1 MTSPSAEHLHW
12 ALKREQ
18 DCSDHVPFQNFVK
31 TFGLSNQESESATA
45 LFSAVIRSDDIRR
58 CSTSALDHGNVIVQL
73 PSVASKMEMLK
84 QRRQARTDTK
94 LI

>member
-1 MTSPSAEHLHW
+1 LHW

-45 LFSAVIRSDDIRR
+45 LFSADIRR